1 MSIRLIVTGGTF
13 DKHYDELNGQLTFRD
28 THLPEILQAARMTAP
43 IEVEINQ
50 LVDSLDMV
58 PEDRQRVLESCRR
71 APEERIIV
79 THGTDTMA
87 ETAQVL
93 GEAGLEKTVVLT
105 GAMVPYAVVR
115 SDAVFNFGFSVAAVQ
130 LLPAGVYVA
139 MNGRV
144 FSWDDVRKN
153 KAEGKFERAG
163 ENPGAG
169 ADQG

>member
-28 THLPEILQAARMTAP
+28 THLPEILQAARMTVP

-50 LVDSLDMV
+50 LVDSLDMG
-58 PEDRQRVLESCRR
+58 PEDRQRVLESCRS
-71 APEERIIV
+71 APETQIII

-87 ETAQVL
+87 DTAMML

-105 GAMVPYAVVR
+105 GAMVPYAVQR

-144 FSWDDVRKN
+144 FPWDDVRKN
-153 KAEGKFERAG
+153 QTEGQFERAG
-163 ENPGAG
+163 EDPGG
-169 ADQG
+169 GFRGR

>member
-28 THLPEILQAARMTAP
+28 THLPEILQAARITDP

-50 LVDSLDMV
+50 LVDSLDMG
-58 PEDRQRVLESCRR
+58 PEDRLRVLNSCR
-71 APEERIIV
+71 AAAEERIIV

-87 ETAQVL
+87 ETASVL
-93 GEAGLEKTVVLT
+93 GQAGLKKTVVLT
-105 GAMVPYAVVR
+105 GAMVPYAVQR

-153 KAEGKFERAG
+153 RAAGQFE
-163 ENPGAG
+163 GAG
-169 ADQG
+169 LDQERV